1 MLAPAAPMDIMVP
14 FGNCRPVSGGGP
26 GMDLPVESSMYV
38 VARWM
43 LDGDVSCGL
52 GGLMIGGPPQTF
64 GKGMVVGNC
73 GGKVAG
79 GC

>member
-1 MLAPAAPMDIMVP
+1 MDIMVP
-14 FGNCRPVSGGGP
+14 LGNCRPVSGGGP
-26 GMDLPVESSMYV
+26 GITLPVASSLYD
-38 VARWM
+38 VAGDEWM
-43 LDGDVSCGL
+43 LDGLVSCGL
-52 GGLMIGGPPQTF
+52 WGLMIGGPPQTF